1 MEHGK
6 TYNTLWWTVKTE
18 DLAKTVFAVASDLI
32 NKQSGRYE
40 EHRRHAR
47 LYGNYR
53 EMGLR
58 ALETEGLEYAPKV
71 TMNVVA
77 SAIDTAQSRIAK
89 SKPRP
94 RFLTEG
100 GDYGLKKQGQ
110 KLAKFIEGVY
120 YDGNTYREARRSF
133 IDASVFDIG
142 AVKIVPKSF
151 EASKGKKRKSIVHE
165 RVLSSELVFDPSDAR
180 YGRPSMVFQVQMINR
195 FSLAEMFPSKRKE
208 ILQSGKDFN
217 YSHDF
222 MTTDMDG
229 DSVTV
234 IEGWKTKSQTSK
246 KGRHFICISNAALLD
261 EEWDSTLLPF
271 EFLYFKDPMVGMFGE
286 GIARKLTNNQLEL
299 NKMLR
304 DIQLCIHL
312 GAVPKVLIQDGTN
325 IVDFHINNDIGGILK
340 WTGSPP
346 TSMELM
352 RVPPDLWMG
361 VDRLYQ
367 ISLDEVGLSKLS
379 ISGEKPAELE
389 SGKAL
394 REYNDIGGIIK
405 FKGSMPQQ
413 MELMR
418 VPPDLWIHLEKLYQI
433 SLDEVGLSKLSISG
447 EKPAELESGKALRE
461 YNDIESERFS
471 IVAQN
476 YEDFHTG
483 LWRKTIN
490 MAKMYS
496 LEDNSISVLAPTNK
510 GMVRIDWKDVNLEE
524 DKFMLQV
531 FPTNFLSK
539 TPSGKLADVQTL
551 LNMGMVS
558 PEEGMALLE
567 FPDIEGLYRMKNAEF
582 DAVDSIIENIVD
594 KGQYEAPTLRI
605 ENMQWAIKRFTSMY
619 YYYKNEGLEL
629 EKLELLDRWVSEAL
643 DLMGRVEQE
652 AIQEQVAMQAG
663 AMVDQGGNEGMP
675 TLPEE
680 QITTEALPNGI

>member
-1 MEHGK
+1 MEQGK

-234 IEGWKTKSQTSK
+234 IEGWKTTSVTAK
-246 KGRHFICISNAALLD
+246 KGRHFICISNAVLLD
-261 EEWDSTLLPF
+261 EDWNSILLPF
-271 EFLYFKDPMVGMFGE
+271 EFMYFKDPMVGMFGE
-286 GIARKLTNNQLEL
+286 GIARKLTNNQLEV
-299 NKMLR
+299 NKVLR

-312 GAVPKVLIQDGTN
+312 GAVPKIFVQDGADV
-325 IVDFHINNDIGGILK
+325 VDFHLN
-340 WTGSPP
+340 
-346 TSMELM
+346 
-352 RVPPDLWMG
+352 
-361 VDRLYQ
+361 
-367 ISLDEVGLSKLS
+367 
-379 ISGEKPAELE
+379 
-389 SGKAL
+389 
-394 REYNDIGGIIK
+394 NDIGGIIK
-405 FKGSMPQQ
+405 FKGAMPQQ
-413 MELMR
+413 GELMR

-551 LNMGMVS
+551 LNMGMIS

-582 DAVDSIIENIVD
+582 DAIDSIIENIVD
-594 KGQYEAPTLRI
+594 KGIYEAPTLRI

-619 YYYKNEGLEL
+619 YYYKNEGLEI

-643 DLMGRVEQE
+643 DLMGRIEQE
-652 AIQEQVAMQAG
+652 AQQEQLNLEMQAG
-663 AMVDQGGNEGMP
+663 SMVEQGGNMGAQP
-675 TLPEE
+675 LPED